1 MAACQTIA
9 LTSLANAWLSL
20 STLVC
25 GKKQDDEIR
34 RATMLLK
41 HSILATCT
49 TEEELQEDLRSL
61 ASRVKT
67 MKSAVIMKPEL
78 NTLLRQSRSKRQ
90 RLGQTTKKREAL
102 EQHMDTLHSSQ
113 LNQQVM
119 SSVRQTTDALKSMG
133 LEKQLENIDE
143 VMMDLTECHTD
154 MAAIQTGLS
163 TSLNSE
169 CVEDD
174 ELEAE
179 MNILLASDSDR
190 VLTVPAGPNSMH
202 PVNEAPPSSQ
212 LEPEKKLVPVSPAVT
227 QAHVVPE
234 SYLQALTLS
243 TPMSEE
249 SGILPA

>member
-67 MKSAVIMKPEL
+67 MKSALMKPEL

-154 MAAIQTGLS
+154 MAAIQNGLS
-163 TSLNSE
+163 TSLSSE

-234 SYLQALTLS
+234 SYLEALTLS